1 MKNKT
6 IKKYIL
12 SLIILLIFIVS
23 LIFILNRYEYKM
35 YTKNYNDKINLIISN
50 IKNRYPNIEES
61 DIIEII
67 NNEEDSEDIL
77 SKYGIDSI
85 TKNDKV
91 NNKIRI
97 ISLIIIITFDS
108 LIILIFYLYDKNKSK
123 KIKEITKMISKINNR
138 QFDIDI
144 NDFNEG
150 ELSILKNEISKTTI
164 MLRQVADNS
173 VKDKLNLKDS
183 LGDISHQL
191 KTPLTS
197 ITIMI
202 DNILDSPDMDEKTR
216 KKFLINIKREILNIN
231 FLVMSLLKLSKFDA
245 NVVKFNKESVY
256 LKDIIIESIKN
267 VSMIKELKNIT
278 IKVSGDDDIK
288 LLCDFKWQVESITNI
303 LKNSIEHTSEYGTVE
318 VNYSENKLYTRILIK
333 DNGKGINSDDLPHIF
348 DRFYKG
354 ENGSDDSFGIGLS
367 LSKTIIEKEGGSIT
381 VKSTPNIGTIFTIKY
396 LKKTKNIEI

>member
-12 SLIILLIFIVS
+12 SLIILLIFNVS

-35 YTKNYNDKINLIISN
+35 YAKNYNDKINSIISN
-50 IKNRYPNIEES
+50 IKNKYPNIEES

-150 ELSILKNEISKTTI
+150 ELSILKNEISKTTT

-202 DNILDSPDMDEKTR
+202 DNILDNPDMDEKIR

-278 IKVSGDDDIK
+278 IKVSGDDNIK

-333 DNGKGINSDDLPHIF
+333 DNGKGIDSDDLPHIF

-354 ENGSDDSFGIGLS
+354 KNGSDDSFGIGLS

-396 LKKTKNIEI
+396 LK

>member
-12 SLIILLIFIVS
+12 SLIILLILNIS

-35 YTKNYNDKINLIISN
+35 YAKNYNDKINSIISN
-50 IKNRYPNIEES
+50 IKNKYPDIEES

-85 TKNDKV
+85 TLNDKV

-173 VKDKLNLKDS
+173 INDKLNLKDS

-202 DNILDSPDMDEKTR
+202 DNILDSPDMNEKTR

-278 IKVSGDDDIK
+278 IKVSGDDNIK

-303 LKNSIEHTSEYGTVE
+303 LKNSIEHTKEYGIVE

-333 DNGKGINSDDLPHIF
+333 DNGKGIDNDDLPHIF

-396 LKKTKNIEI
+396 LK

>member
-12 SLIILLIFIVS
+12 SLIILLIFNVS

-35 YTKNYNDKINLIISN
+35 YTKNYNDKINSIISN
-50 IKNRYPNIEES
+50 IKNKYPNIEES

-91 NNKIRI
+91 NNKLRI

-150 ELSILKNEISKTTI
+150 ELSILKNEISKTTT

-202 DNILDSPDMDEKTR
+202 DNILDNPDMDEKTR

-278 IKVSGDDDIK
+278 IKVSGDDNIK

-354 ENGSDDSFGIGLS
+354 KNGSDDSFGIGLS
-367 LSKTIIEKEGGSIT
+367 LSKIIIEKEGGSIT

-396 LKKTKNIEI
+396 LK

>member
-12 SLIILLIFIVS
+12 SLIILLIFNVS

-35 YTKNYNDKINLIISN
+35 YTKNYNDKINSIISN
-50 IKNRYPNIEES
+50 IKTKYPDIEES

-91 NNKIRI
+91 NNNIKI

-173 VKDKLNLKDS
+173 INDKLNLKDS

-202 DNILDSPDMDEKTR
+202 DNILDNPDMDEKTR
-216 KKFLINIKREILNIN
+216 KRFLINIKREILNIN

-256 LKDIIIESIKN
+256 LKDIINESIKN

-278 IKVSGDDDIK
+278 IKVSGNDNIK

-303 LKNSIEHTSEYGTVE
+303 LKNSIEHTKEYGIVE

-333 DNGKGINSDDLPHIF
+333 DNGKGIDSDDLPHIF

-354 ENGSDDSFGIGLS
+354 KNGSNDSFGIGLS

-396 LKKTKNIEI
+396 LK

>member
-12 SLIILLIFIVS
+12 SLIILLIFNVS

-35 YTKNYNDKINLIISN
+35 YAKNYNNKINTIISN
-50 IKNRYPNIEES
+50 IKNKYPDIEES

-67 NNEEDSEDIL
+67 NSEQDSEDIL
-77 SKYGIDSI
+77 SNYGIDSI

-138 QFDIDI
+138 QFDINI

-173 VKDKLNLKDS
+173 INDKLNLKDS

-202 DNILDSPDMDEKTR
+202 DNILDNPDMDENTR
-216 KKFLINIKREILNIN
+216 RKFLINIKREILNIN

-256 LKDIIIESIKN
+256 LKDIINESIKN

-278 IKVSGDDDIK
+278 IKVSGDDNIK
-288 LLCDFKWQVESITNI
+288 LLCDFKWQIESITNI
-303 LKNSIEHTSEYGTVE
+303 LKNSIEHTKEYGTVE

-333 DNGKGINSDDLPHIF
+333 DNGKGIDSDDLPHIF

-354 ENGSDDSFGIGLS
+354 KNGSNDSFGIGLS

-396 LKKTKNIEI
+396 LK

>member
-12 SLIILLIFIVS
+12 SLIILLIFNVS

-35 YTKNYNDKINLIISN
+35 YTKNYNDKINSIISN

-91 NNKIRI
+91 NNKVRI

-150 ELSILKNEISKTTI
+150 ELSILKNEISKTTT

-202 DNILDSPDMDEKTR
+202 DNILDNPDMNEKTR

-256 LKDIIIESIKN
+256 LKDIITESIKN

-333 DNGKGINSDDLPHIF
+333 DNGKGIDSDDLPHIF

-354 ENGSDDSFGIGLS
+354 KNGSDDSFGIGLS

-396 LKKTKNIEI
+396 LK

>member
-12 SLIILLIFIVS
+12 SLIILLIFNVS

-35 YTKNYNDKINLIISN
+35 YAKNYNDKINSIISN
-50 IKNRYPNIEES
+50 IKNKYPNIEES

-202 DNILDSPDMDEKTR
+202 DNILDSPDMNEKTR

-278 IKVSGDDDIK
+278 IKVSGDDNIK
-288 LLCDFKWQVESITNI
+288 LSCDFKWQVESITNI

-333 DNGKGINSDDLPHIF
+333 DNGKGIDSGDLPHIF

-396 LKKTKNIEI
+396 LK

>member
-12 SLIILLIFIVS
+12 SLIILLIFNVS

-35 YTKNYNDKINLIISN
+35 YTKNYNDKINSIISN
-50 IKNRYPNIEES
+50 IKNKYPNIEES

-150 ELSILKNEISKTTI
+150 ELSILKNEISKTTT

-202 DNILDSPDMDEKTR
+202 DNILDNPDMNEKTR

-278 IKVSGDDDIK
+278 IKVSGDDNIK

-333 DNGKGINSDDLPHIF
+333 DNGKGIDSGDLPHIF

-354 ENGSDDSFGIGLS
+354 KNGSDDSFGIGLS

-396 LKKTKNIEI
+396 LK

>member
-12 SLIILLIFIVS
+12 SLIILLIFNVS

-35 YTKNYNDKINLIISN
+35 YAKNYNDKINSIISN

-278 IKVSGDDDIK
+278 IKVSGDDNIK

-333 DNGKGINSDDLPHIF
+333 DNGKGIDSGDLPHIF

-396 LKKTKNIEI
+396 LK

>member
-12 SLIILLIFIVS
+12 SLIILLIFNVS

-35 YTKNYNDKINLIISN
+35 YTKNYNDKINSIISN

-202 DNILDSPDMDEKTR
+202 DNILDNPDMNEKTR

-278 IKVSGDDDIK
+278 IKVSGDDNIK

-333 DNGKGINSDDLPHIF
+333 DNGKDIDSDDLPHIF

-354 ENGSDDSFGIGLS
+354 KNGSDDSFGIGLS

-396 LKKTKNIEI
+396 LK

>member
-12 SLIILLIFIVS
+12 SLIILLIFNIS
-23 LIFILNRYEYKM
+23 LIFILNRYEYKT
-35 YTKNYNDKINLIISN
+35 YAKNYNDKINSIISS
-50 IKNRYPNIEES
+50 IKDKYPDIEES

-77 SKYGIDSI
+77 SKYGINSI
-85 TKNDKV
+85 TKNDKL

-173 VKDKLNLKDS
+173 INDKLNLKDS

-202 DNILDSPDMDEKTR
+202 DNILDNPNMDEKTR

-231 FLVMSLLKLSKFDA
+231 FLVMSLLKLSKFDE

-256 LKDIIIESIKN
+256 LKDIINESIKN

-278 IKVSGDDDIK
+278 IKVSGDDNIK

-303 LKNSIEHTSEYGTVE
+303 LKNSIEHTKEYGIVE

-333 DNGKGINSDDLPHIF
+333 DNGKGIDNDDLPHIF

-354 ENGSDDSFGIGLS
+354 KNGSNDSFGIGLS

-396 LKKTKNIEI
+396 LK

>member
-12 SLIILLIFIVS
+12 SLIILLIFNVS

-35 YTKNYNDKINLIISN
+35 YTKNYNDKINSIISN

-67 NNEEDSEDIL
+67 NSEQDSEDIL

-91 NNKIRI
+91 NNRIRI

-202 DNILDSPDMDEKTR
+202 DNILDSPDMNEKTR

-256 LKDIIIESIKN
+256 LKDIITESIKN

-333 DNGKGINSDDLPHIF
+333 DNGKGIDSGDLPHIF

-381 VKSTPNIGTIFTIKY
+381 VKSTPNIGIIFTIKY
-396 LKKTKNIEI
+396 LK

>member
-12 SLIILLIFIVS
+12 SLIILLIFNVS

-35 YTKNYNDKINLIISN
+35 YAKNYNDKINSIISN

-77 SKYGIDSI
+77 SNYGIDSI

-150 ELSILKNEISKTTI
+150 ELSILKNEISKTTT

-278 IKVSGDDDIK
+278 IKVSGDDNIK

-333 DNGKGINSDDLPHIF
+333 DNGKGIDSDDLPHIF

-396 LKKTKNIEI
+396 LK

>member
-12 SLIILLIFIVS
+12 SLIILLIFNVS

-35 YTKNYNDKINLIISN
+35 YTKNYNDKINTIISN
-50 IKNRYPNIEES
+50 IKNKYPNIEES

-91 NNKIRI
+91 NNKLRI

-150 ELSILKNEISKTTI
+150 ELSILKNEISKTTT

-278 IKVSGDDDIK
+278 IKVSGDDNIK

-354 ENGSDDSFGIGLS
+354 KNGSDDSFGIGLS

-396 LKKTKNIEI
+396 LK

>member
-12 SLIILLIFIVS
+12 SLIILLILNIS
-23 LIFILNRYEYKM
+23 LIFILNRYEYKT
-35 YTKNYNDKINLIISN
+35 YAKNYNDKINSIISS
-50 IKNRYPNIEES
+50 IKDKYPDIEES

-67 NNEEDSEDIL
+67 NSEENSEDIL
-77 SKYGIDSI
+77 NKYGIDSI

-91 NNKIRI
+91 NNKIKI

-150 ELSILKNEISKTTI
+150 ELSILKNEISKTTT

-173 VKDKLNLKDS
+173 INDKLNLKDS

-202 DNILDSPDMDEKTR
+202 DNILDNPDMDEKTR

-256 LKDIIIESIKN
+256 LKDIINESIKN

-278 IKVSGDDDIK
+278 IKVSGDDNIK
-288 LLCDFKWQVESITNI
+288 LLCDFKWQIESITNI

-333 DNGKGINSDDLPHIF
+333 DNGKGIESDDLPHIF

-354 ENGSDDSFGIGLS
+354 KNGSNDSFGIGLS

-396 LKKTKNIEI
+396 LK

>member
-12 SLIILLIFIVS
+12 SLIILLIFNVS

-35 YTKNYNDKINLIISN
+35 YTKNYNDKINSIISN

-91 NNKIRI
+91 NNRIRL

-202 DNILDSPDMDEKTR
+202 DNILDSPDMNEKTR

-278 IKVSGDDDIK
+278 IKVSGDDNIK

-354 ENGSDDSFGIGLS
+354 KNGSDDSFGIGLS

-396 LKKTKNIEI
+396 LK

>member
-12 SLIILLIFIVS
+12 SLIILLIFNVS

-35 YTKNYNDKINLIISN
+35 YAKNYNDKINSIISN
-50 IKNRYPNIEES
+50 IKNKYPNIEES

-150 ELSILKNEISKTTI
+150 ELSILKNEISKTTT

-278 IKVSGDDDIK
+278 IKVSGDDNIK

-354 ENGSDDSFGIGLS
+354 KNGSDDSFGIGLS

-396 LKKTKNIEI
+396 LK

>member
-12 SLIILLIFIVS
+12 SLIILLIFNVS

-35 YTKNYNDKINLIISN
+35 YTKNYNDKINSIISN
-50 IKNRYPNIEES
+50 IKNKYPNIEES

-150 ELSILKNEISKTTI
+150 ELSILKNEISKTTT

-202 DNILDSPDMDEKTR
+202 DNILDNPDMNEKTR

-354 ENGSDDSFGIGLS
+354 KNGSDDSFGIGLS

-396 LKKTKNIEI
+396 LK

>member
-12 SLIILLIFIVS
+12 SLIILLIFNIS

-35 YTKNYNDKINLIISN
+35 YTKNYNDKINSIISN
-50 IKNRYPNIEES
+50 IKNKYPNIEES

-150 ELSILKNEISKTTI
+150 ELSILKNEISKTTT

-202 DNILDSPDMDEKTR
+202 DNILDNPDMNEKTR

-278 IKVSGDDDIK
+278 IKVSGDDNIK

-333 DNGKGINSDDLPHIF
+333 DNGKGIDSDDLPHIF

-396 LKKTKNIEI
+396 LK

>member
-12 SLIILLIFIVS
+12 SLIILLILNIS

-35 YTKNYNDKINLIISN
+35 YTKNYNDKINSIIGN
-50 IKNRYPNIEES
+50 IKTKYPDIEES

-67 NNEEDSEDIL
+67 NSEEDSEDIL

-173 VKDKLNLKDS
+173 INDKLNLKDS

-202 DNILDSPDMDEKTR
+202 DNILDNPDMDEKTR
-216 KKFLINIKREILNIN
+216 KRFLINIKREILNIN

-256 LKDIIIESIKN
+256 LKDIINESIKN

-278 IKVSGDDDIK
+278 IKVSGDDNIK

-303 LKNSIEHTSEYGTVE
+303 LKNSIEHTKEYGIVE

-333 DNGKGINSDDLPHIF
+333 DNGKGIDNDDLPHIF

-354 ENGSDDSFGIGLS
+354 KNGSNDSFGIGLS

-396 LKKTKNIEI
+396 LK

>member
-12 SLIILLIFIVS
+12 SLIILLIFNVS

-35 YTKNYNDKINLIISN
+35 YAKNYNDKINSIISN
-50 IKNRYPNIEES
+50 IKNKYPNIEES

-278 IKVSGDDDIK
+278 IKVSGDDNIK

-354 ENGSDDSFGIGLS
+354 KNGSDNSFGIGLS

-396 LKKTKNIEI
+396 LK

>member
-12 SLIILLIFIVS
+12 SLIILLIFNVS

-35 YTKNYNDKINLIISN
+35 YTKNYNDKINSIISN
-50 IKNRYPNIEES
+50 IKTKYPDIEES

-67 NNEEDSEDIL
+67 NSEEDSEDIL

-173 VKDKLNLKDS
+173 INDKLNLKDS

-202 DNILDSPDMDEKTR
+202 DNILDNPDMDEKTR
-216 KKFLINIKREILNIN
+216 KRFLINIKREILNIN

-256 LKDIIIESIKN
+256 LKDIINESIKN

-278 IKVSGDDDIK
+278 IKVSGDDNIK

-303 LKNSIEHTSEYGTVE
+303 LKNSIEHTKEYGIVE

-333 DNGKGINSDDLPHIF
+333 DNGKGIDSDDLPHIF

-354 ENGSDDSFGIGLS
+354 KNGSNDSFGIGLS

-396 LKKTKNIEI
+396 LK

>member
-12 SLIILLIFIVS
+12 SLIILLIFNIS
-23 LIFILNRYEYKM
+23 LIFILNRYEYKT
-35 YTKNYNDKINLIISN
+35 YAKNYNDKINSIISS
-50 IKNRYPNIEES
+50 IKDKYPDIEES

-67 NNEEDSEDIL
+67 NSEEDSEDIL
-77 SKYGIDSI
+77 SKYGINSI

-173 VKDKLNLKDS
+173 INDKLNLKDS

-202 DNILDSPDMDEKTR
+202 DNILDNPDMDEKTR
-216 KKFLINIKREILNIN
+216 KRFLINIKREILNIN

-256 LKDIIIESIKN
+256 LKDIINESIKN

-278 IKVSGDDDIK
+278 IKVSGDDNIK

-303 LKNSIEHTSEYGTVE
+303 LKNSIEHTKEYGIVE

-333 DNGKGINSDDLPHIF
+333 DNGKGIDSDDLPHIF

-354 ENGSDDSFGIGLS
+354 ENSSDDSFGIGLS

-396 LKKTKNIEI
+396 LK

>member
-12 SLIILLIFIVS
+12 SLIILLIFNVS

-35 YTKNYNDKINLIISN
+35 YAKNYNDKINSIISN
-50 IKNRYPNIEES
+50 IKNKYPNIEES

-202 DNILDSPDMDEKTR
+202 DNILDSPDMNEKTR

-278 IKVSGDDDIK
+278 IKVSGDDNIK

-333 DNGKGINSDDLPHIF
+333 DNGKGIDSGDLPHIF

-354 ENGSDDSFGIGLS
+354 KNGSDDSFGIGLS

-396 LKKTKNIEI
+396 LK

>member
-12 SLIILLIFIVS
+12 SLIILLIFNIS

-35 YTKNYNDKINLIISN
+35 YTKNYNDKINSIISN
-50 IKNRYPNIEES
+50 IKNKYPNIEES

-150 ELSILKNEISKTTI
+150 ELSILKNEISKTTT

-202 DNILDSPDMDEKTR
+202 DNILDNPDMNEKTR
-216 KKFLINIKREILNIN
+216 KSFLINIKREILNIN

-245 NVVKFNKESVY
+245 NVVKFNKENVY

-278 IKVSGDDDIK
+278 IKVSGDDNIK

-333 DNGKGINSDDLPHIF
+333 DNGKGIDNDDLSHIF

-396 LKKTKNIEI
+396 LK

>member
-12 SLIILLIFIVS
+12 SLIILLIFNVS

-35 YTKNYNDKINLIISN
+35 YAKNYNNKINTIISN
-50 IKNRYPNIEES
+50 IKNKYPDIEES

-67 NNEEDSEDIL
+67 NSEQDSEDIL
-77 SKYGIDSI
+77 SKYGINSI
-85 TKNDKV
+85 TLNDKV

-138 QFDIDI
+138 QFDINI

-173 VKDKLNLKDS
+173 INDKLNLKDS

-202 DNILDSPDMDEKTR
+202 DNILDNPDMDEKTR

-256 LKDIIIESIKN
+256 LKDIINESIKN

-278 IKVSGDDDIK
+278 IKVSGDDNIK
-288 LLCDFKWQVESITNI
+288 LLCDFKWQIESITNI

-333 DNGKGINSDDLPHIF
+333 DNGKGIDSDDLPHIF

-354 ENGSDDSFGIGLS
+354 KNGSNDSFGIGLS

-381 VKSTPNIGTIFTIKY
+381 VKSTPNTGTIFTIKY
-396 LKKTKNIEI
+396 LK

>member
-12 SLIILLIFIVS
+12 SLIILLIFNVS

-35 YTKNYNDKINLIISN
+35 YTKNYNDKINSIISN

-150 ELSILKNEISKTTI
+150 ELSILKNEISKTTT

-202 DNILDSPDMDEKTR
+202 DNILDNPDMNEKTR

-278 IKVSGDDDIK
+278 IKVSGDDNIK

-354 ENGSDDSFGIGLS
+354 KNGSDDSFGIGLS

-396 LKKTKNIEI
+396 LK

>member
-12 SLIILLIFIVS
+12 SLIILLILNIS

-35 YTKNYNDKINLIISN
+35 YTKNYNDKINSIISN
-50 IKNRYPNIEES
+50 IKNKYPNIEKS

-67 NNEEDSEDIL
+67 NSEEDSEDIL

-173 VKDKLNLKDS
+173 INDKLNLKDS

-202 DNILDSPDMDEKTR
+202 DNILDNPDMDEKTR
-216 KKFLINIKREILNIN
+216 KRFLINIKREILNIN

-256 LKDIIIESIKN
+256 LKDIINESIKN

-278 IKVSGDDDIK
+278 IKVSGDDNIK

-303 LKNSIEHTSEYGTVE
+303 LKNSIEHTKEYGIVE

-333 DNGKGINSDDLPHIF
+333 DNGKGIDNDDLPHIF

-354 ENGSDDSFGIGLS
+354 KNGSNDSFGIGLS

-396 LKKTKNIEI
+396 LK

>member
-12 SLIILLIFIVS
+12 SLIILLIFNVS

-35 YTKNYNDKINLIISN
+35 YTKNYNDKINSIISN

-150 ELSILKNEISKTTI
+150 ELSILKNEISKTTT

-202 DNILDSPDMDEKTR
+202 DNILDNPDMNEKTR

-245 NVVKFNKESVY
+245 NVVRFNKESVY
-256 LKDIIIESIKN
+256 LKDIIKESIKN

-278 IKVSGDDDIK
+278 IKVSGDDNIK

-354 ENGSDDSFGIGLS
+354 KNGSDDSFGIGLS

-396 LKKTKNIEI
+396 LK

>member
-12 SLIILLIFIVS
+12 SLIILLIFNVS

-35 YTKNYNDKINLIISN
+35 YAKNYNDKINSIISN
-50 IKNRYPNIEES
+50 IKNKYPNIEES

-150 ELSILKNEISKTTI
+150 ELSILKNEISKTTT

-202 DNILDSPDMDEKTR
+202 DNILDNPDMDEKTR
-216 KKFLINIKREILNIN
+216 KSFLINIKREILNIN

-245 NVVKFNKESVY
+245 NVVKFNKENVY

-278 IKVSGDDDIK
+278 IKVSGDDNIK

-333 DNGKGINSDDLPHIF
+333 DNGKGIDGDDLPHIF

-396 LKKTKNIEI
+396 LK

>member
-12 SLIILLIFIVS
+12 SLIILLIFNVS

-35 YTKNYNDKINLIISN
+35 YTKNYNDKINSIISN
-50 IKNRYPNIEES
+50 IKNKYPNIEES

-91 NNKIRI
+91 NNKVRI

-150 ELSILKNEISKTTI
+150 ELSILKNEISKTTT

-202 DNILDSPDMDEKTR
+202 DNILDNPDMNEKTR

-278 IKVSGDDDIK
+278 IKVSGDDNIK

-333 DNGKGINSDDLPHIF
+333 DNGKGIDSDDLPHIF

-354 ENGSDDSFGIGLS
+354 KNGSDDSFGIGLS

-396 LKKTKNIEI
+396 LK

>member
-12 SLIILLIFIVS
+12 SLIILLIFNIS

-35 YTKNYNDKINLIISN
+35 YTKNYNDKINSIISN
-50 IKNRYPNIEES
+50 IKNKYPNIEES

-91 NNKIRI
+91 NNKLRI

-191 KTPLTS
+191 KTSLTS

-202 DNILDSPDMDEKTR
+202 DNILDNPDMDEKTR
-216 KKFLINIKREILNIN
+216 KRFLINIKREILNIN

-245 NVVKFNKESVY
+245 NVVRFNKESVY
-256 LKDIIIESIKN
+256 LKDIIKESIKN

-278 IKVSGDDDIK
+278 IKVSGDDNIK

-303 LKNSIEHTSEYGTVE
+303 LKNSIEHTKEYGIVE

-333 DNGKGINSDDLPHIF
+333 DNGKGIDSDDLPHIF

-396 LKKTKNIEI
+396 LK

>member
-12 SLIILLIFIVS
+12 SFIILLIFNVS

-35 YTKNYNDKINLIISN
+35 YTKNYNDKINSIISN

-67 NNEEDSEDIL
+67 NEEDSEDIL

-202 DNILDSPDMDEKTR
+202 DNILDNPDMNEKTR

-278 IKVSGDDDIK
+278 IKVSGDDNIK

-354 ENGSDDSFGIGLS
+354 KNGSDDSFGIGLS

-396 LKKTKNIEI
+396 LK

>member
-12 SLIILLIFIVS
+12 SLIILLILNIS
-23 LIFILNRYEYKM
+23 LIFILNRYEYKT
-35 YTKNYNDKINLIISN
+35 YAKNYNDKINSIISS
-50 IKNRYPNIEES
+50 IKDKYPDIEES

-67 NNEEDSEDIL
+67 NSEENSEDIL
-77 SKYGIDSI
+77 NKYGINSI
-85 TKNDKV
+85 KLNDKV
-91 NNKIRI
+91 NNKITI

-202 DNILDSPDMDEKTR
+202 DNILDNPDMDEKTR

-256 LKDIIIESIKN
+256 LKDIINESIKN

-278 IKVSGDDDIK
+278 IKVSGDDNIK
-288 LLCDFKWQVESITNI
+288 LLCDFKWQIESITNI

-333 DNGKGINSDDLPHIF
+333 DNGKGIDSDDLPHIF

-354 ENGSDDSFGIGLS
+354 KNGSNDSFGIGLS

-396 LKKTKNIEI
+396 LK

>member
-12 SLIILLIFIVS
+12 SLIILLIFNVS

-35 YTKNYNDKINLIISN
+35 YTKNYNDKINSIISN

-202 DNILDSPDMDEKTR
+202 DNILDSPDMNEKTR

-278 IKVSGDDDIK
+278 IKVSGDDNIK

-303 LKNSIEHTSEYGTVE
+303 LKNSIEYTSEYGTVE

-333 DNGKGINSDDLPHIF
+333 DNGKGIDSGDLPHIF

-396 LKKTKNIEI
+396 LK

>member
-12 SLIILLIFIVS
+12 SLIILLIFNVS

-35 YTKNYNDKINLIISN
+35 YTKNYNDKINSIISN
-50 IKNRYPNIEES
+50 IKNKYPNIEES

-67 NNEEDSEDIL
+67 NNEKDSEDIL

-97 ISLIIIITFDS
+97 ISLMIIITFDS

-202 DNILDSPDMDEKTR
+202 DNILDSPDMNEKTR

-278 IKVSGDDDIK
+278 IKVSGDDNIK

-333 DNGKGINSDDLPHIF
+333 DNGKGIDSGDLPHIF

-396 LKKTKNIEI
+396 LK

>member
-12 SLIILLIFIVS
+12 SLIILLIFNIS

-35 YTKNYNDKINLIISN
+35 YAKNYNDKINSIISN
-50 IKNRYPNIEES
+50 IKNKYPNIEES

-202 DNILDSPDMDEKTR
+202 DNILDNPDMNEKTR

-278 IKVSGDDDIK
+278 IKVSGDDNIK

-333 DNGKGINSDDLPHIF
+333 DNGKGIDSGDLPHIF

-396 LKKTKNIEI
+396 LK

>member
-12 SLIILLIFIVS
+12 SLIILLIFNVS

-35 YTKNYNDKINLIISN
+35 YTKNYNDKINSIISS
-50 IKNRYPNIEES
+50 IKNKYPNIEES

-67 NNEEDSEDIL
+67 NSEEDSEDIL

-91 NNKIRI
+91 NNKVRI

-150 ELSILKNEISKTTI
+150 ELSILKNEISKTTT

-278 IKVSGDDDIK
+278 IKVSGDDNIK

-318 VNYSENKLYTRILIK
+318 VNYSENKLYIRILIK

-354 ENGSDDSFGIGLS
+354 KNGSDDSFGIGLS

-396 LKKTKNIEI
+396 LK

>member
-12 SLIILLIFIVS
+12 SLIILLIFNVS

-35 YTKNYNDKINLIISN
+35 YTKNYNDKINSIISN
-50 IKNRYPNIEES
+50 IKNKYPNIEES

-91 NNKIRI
+91 NNKVRI

-202 DNILDSPDMDEKTR
+202 DNILDNPDMNEKTR

-278 IKVSGDDDIK
+278 IKVSGDDNIK

-333 DNGKGINSDDLPHIF
+333 DNGKGIDSGDLPHIF

-396 LKKTKNIEI
+396 LK